1 MSSPGGFGRRPAVS
15 DVPRHEISVDS
26 ARTQVE
32 TLQRLIES
40 ALEDVGTDP
49 DALSA
54 ARRRALMRFEY
65 LLVLDPAAGKEE
77 TWQAAVFASQT
88 ANAVFARTSKSEDT
102 IRYQLGDREYELPVL
117 GPNHHATPVDWLT
130 AAWLAVITRSEQRI
144 AALCKV
150 GKYTLRGS
158 GAQVEDYVHPWVET
172 LQRYL
177 GGEQVPPAL
186 LESVIDLTAPEQ
198 AKFATRDYML
208 FVAYPPANILFRI
221 LRGTAEQFN
230 EALTQATTAHRD
242 YWRQTDLADNPDGF
256 IALAV
261 LAMAIRGR
269 DDGFPVEVESD
280 YLPKNLV
287 DGTWAGE
294 KAPTQ

>member
-1 MSSPGGFGRRPAVS
+1 MIGNATHEI
-15 DVPRHEISVDS
+15 PRHEINLDFARNQVD
-26 ARTQVE
+26 

-40 ALEDVGTDP
+40 ALEDAESDP

-65 LLVLDPAAGKEE
+65 LTALDPSAGEEE

-88 ANAVFARTSKSEDT
+88 ANAVFARTSKSEDAVPC
-102 IRYQLGDREYELPVL
+102 QLGDRVYELPVL

-130 AAWLAVITRSEQRI
+130 AAFLAVITRSEKRV
-144 AALCKV
+144 AELVKV

-158 GAQVEDYVHPWVET
+158 GAQVEDYVQPWVET

-177 GGEQVPPAL
+177 GGDQVPPAL
-186 LESVIDLTAPEQ
+186 LESVIDLTDPEQ
-198 AKFATRDYML
+198 AKFASRDFML
-208 FVAYPPANILFRI
+208 LVAYPPANILFRV

-230 EALTQATTAHRD
+230 DALMQATTAHRD
-242 YWRQTDLADNPDGF
+242 YWRQADFADNPDGF
-256 IALAV
+256 IALAT

-269 DDGFPVEVESD
+269 DNGFPVEVESG
-280 YLPKNLV
+280 YLPENLV
-287 DGTWAGE
+287 NGTWSDR
-294 KAPTQ
+294 